1 MSHFRTMLRGFFA
14 LLVFFAVGLYGSR
27 PAYAQCSSLRPQISI
42 DFDTDQDCAPVTV
55 TDFTI
60 TYFFN
65 SAQDP
70 NDIEIR
76 FEWNDP
82 GNNVDVV
89 NVGSGLISAA
99 GNTEFTASAPTFT
112 YFDND
117 GQCTIIP
124 TAYVYINGALCPTSE
139 EVQTA
144 FFWGT
149 DEQANA
155 QLSIVPANYDVCYN
169 NPVVNAVFRDNSE
182 FNCNR
187 NVEPDRPN
195 EDARH
200 VQFVYGTNH
209 TPAATILDLSLQDGG
224 TQPLT
229 NGAGTLV
236 NPQTRGTAGLQVTG
250 GYFGPVETIPFPA
263 NGPNAQTFPMSAPA
277 NLANLVN
284 NRFEVTLFNWNI
296 CNPWNGDPLN
306 PNYDD
311 AISTTAYIVIVD
323 GPEPDFWT
331 RENNAA
337 GDTTSFFCVGDNI
350 YFDNQT
356 PGMGGLDFR
365 WEFYD
370 DAAGTTLLDTRN
382 RNNPTYAFNTEGQKL
397 IRLIAEN
404 PTAQGS
410 CVEEFEKI
418 ITISAAMVAQVG
430 ITDLAG
436 NPIPGLFCQDLST
449 PQDFP
454 VRFTDQS
461 SGTPNA
467 FTRWRWEFY
476 DENNTLTREEPA
488 GGLFSSTPLG
498 PFDEVFT
505 DSGNYRVRLIT
516 RDEATGCQSENDTWI
531 RVFENPIADFN
542 STRVCEGEMTRFE
555 DVSTVNAINGETIVS
570 WEWDFDYDGTT
581 FNKNAAFDNETSFDH
596 ALGAPGTYNVALR
609 VMTDQNACAGLTV
622 IPVIVDPLPIADIST
637 NQPNGC
643 SVLEVVFNNN
653 GVGVQPA
660 PVQQYIWEVNDGSGY
675 VVDSVQNPSDPG
687 FSAQYTRY
695 FENLTSS
702 DLTYDVRLRAITT
715 DGCEQISAPV
725 TVVVGP
731 GPVSG
736 FNSLNYS
743 PFDDNCSPVVVD
755 FEVDNATLALNPA
768 SFLWT
773 IVDEGDTVDQQDTG
787 TDPNFSYVFNNQG
800 MGIKDFWVTLTSTL
814 SNGCSRDS
822 TRLIRV
828 NPVPSADFTVDT
840 LQFDCEV
847 MHLDFEAITK
857 GLSEYRWEL
866 RINNV
871 VMLSSSAEGDRFDYR
886 IDRGAVDQNVEVS
899 LQTTN
904 FANCTSSTV
913 TKAVFVGQRPQI
925 LTSFEVTPISQ
936 TLPNRM
942 VTLVNTTNP
951 GPWTYEWDLGD
962 STTSTDPDLGSH
974 QYATFGTYI
983 ITLTARLDECIET
996 ATRTI
1001 TINPIPP
1008 IVDFDY
1014 APPSGCAP
1022 LEVQFT
1028 NLSQF
1033 ADSTSYS
1040 WRFGANEGIS
1050 RAVNPTYTY
1059 FTPGVYTV
1067 SLSAT
1072 NVLGDTIT
1080 ETKSMIIEVFEP
1092 PRAQFNV
1099 RPRVVLIPD
1108 QPLFT
1113 DNNSFGANSFLWDF
1127 GDGSTSTEFEP
1138 QHFYQQEGTYD
1149 ISLIAYSTDG
1159 CTDTTRRESLVQA
1172 RTGGRLLI
1180 PNAFTPDPLGSSG
1193 GRVGNGLND
1202 VFLPLTQGVAEF
1214 EMFIFN
1220 RWGELLFRSDDKTIG
1235 WDGYFRGR
1243 LCAQDVYVYKLN
1255 LVFENGES
1263 TVRTGDVNLIR

>member
-1 MSHFRTMLRGFFA
+1 MSHFETMVRGFFA
-14 LLVFFAVGLYGSR
+14 LLVFFALSLYGSG

-55 TDFTI
+55 TDFTV

-82 GNNVDVV
+82 GNNIDVV

-99 GNTEFTASAPTFT
+99 GDTEFTASAPSFT

-124 TAYVYINGALCPTSE
+124 TAYVYINGVLCPTSE

-209 TPAATILDLSLQDGG
+209 NPGATILDLSLEDGG

-229 NGAGTLV
+229 NGTGTLV

-263 NGPNAQTFPMSAPA
+263 NGPNAQTFPMNAPA
-277 NLANLVN
+277 NAANLVN

-296 CNPWNGDPLN
+296 CNPYNGDPVN
-306 PNYDD
+306 PNYED

-331 RENNAA
+331 RENDAS

-370 DAAGTTLLDTRN
+370 DNTGTTLLDDRN
-382 RNNPTYAFNTEGQKL
+382 QDNPTYSFNNPGQKL
-397 IRLIAEN
+397 IRLTAEN

-410 CVEEFEKI
+410 CVETFEKI
-418 ITISAAMVAQVG
+418 ITISASMVAQIG
-430 ITDLAG
+430 ITDLSG
-436 NPIPGLFCQDLST
+436 NPIPGLFCQDPSA
-449 PQDFP
+449 PQNFQ
-454 VRFTDQS
+454 VRFNDVST
-461 SGTPNA
+461 GTANT

-476 DENNTLTREEPA
+476 DENNVLMREEPG
-488 GGLFSSTPLG
+488 GGLFSNTILG

-505 DSGNYRVRLIT
+505 NPGNYRARLLI

-531 RVFENPIADFN
+531 RVYENPEADFTA
-542 STRVCEGEMTRFE
+542 TRVCEGEMTRF
-555 DVSTVNAINGETIVS
+555 DDISSVNAINGESIIS
-570 WEWDFDYDGTT
+570 WEWDFNYDGIT
-581 FNKNAAFDNETSFDH
+581 FNKDAAFDNQTSFDR
-596 ALGAPGTYNVALR
+596 AFSTAGIYDVALR
-609 VMTDQNACAGLTV
+609 VTTDQQACTGLLV
-622 IPVIVDPLPIADIST
+622 IPVTVDSLPIADISA

-643 SVLEVVFNNN
+643 SVLEVMFTNN
-653 GVGVQPA
+653 GVGVQPTTI
-660 PVQQYIWEVNDGSGY
+660 QQYIWEIDDGSGF
-675 VVDSVQNPSDPG
+675 VVDSVQVPSDPS

-695 FENLTSS
+695 FENLTTS
-702 DLTYDVRLRAITT
+702 DLTYNVRLRAVTVR
-715 DGCEQISAPV
+715 GCEQVSTPV

-743 PFDDNCSPVVVD
+743 PFDDNCSPVAVD
-755 FEVDNATLALNPA
+755 FEVDNETLVLNPA
-768 SFLWT
+768 SFVWT
-773 IVDEGDTVDQQDTG
+773 IVDAGDTVDQQNTG
-787 TDPNFSYVFNNQG
+787 TNPTFSYVFDNNG
-800 MGIKDFWVTLTSTL
+800 MAIKDFLVTLTSTL
-814 SNGCSRDS
+814 GNGCSRDS

-828 NPVPSADFTVDT
+828 NPVPSADFIIDT

-847 MHLDFEAITK
+847 MHLNFEAITK

-866 RINNV
+866 KINNV
-871 VMLSSSAEGDRFDYR
+871 VMFSSSTEGDQFDYL
-886 IDRGAVDQNVEVS
+886 INRGTVDQNIEVS
-899 LQTTN
+899 LQTAN
-904 FANCTSSTV
+904 FANCTSPVV
-913 TKAVFVGQRPQI
+913 TKTVMVGQRPEI
-925 LTSFEVTPISQ
+925 AASFDVTPTDQ
-936 TLPNRM
+936 TLPNRT
-942 VTLVNTTNP
+942 VTLTNTTNP

-962 STTSTDPDLGSH
+962 GTISTDPALPGH
-974 QYATFGTYI
+974 QYSSFGTYT

-996 ATRTI
+996 AARTI

-1022 LEVQFT
+1022 LEVKFT

-1040 WRFGANEGIS
+1040 WSFGANEGVS

-1072 NVLGDTIT
+1072 NVLGDTVR
-1080 ETKSMIIEVFEP
+1080 ETKPLIIEVFETP
-1092 PRAQFNV
+1092 TARFDV

-1113 DNNSFGANSFLWDF
+1113 DNNSFGASSYLWDF
-1127 GDGSTSTEFEP
+1127 GDGTTSTEFEP
-1138 QHFYQQEGTYD
+1138 QHFYEQEGVYD
-1149 ISLIAYSTDG
+1149 VSLIAYSING

-1172 RTGGRLLI
+1172 RTGGRLLV
-1180 PNAFTPDPLGSSG
+1180 PNAFTPNLSGSSG

-1214 EMFIFN
+1214 EMLIFN
-1220 RWGELLFRSDDKTIG
+1220 RWGELLFKSDDKSIG
-1235 WDGYFRGR
+1235 WDGYYQGR

-1263 TVRTGDVNLIR
+1263 TVRIGDVNLIR